1 MSSHRRTSA
10 RAAAAPARRGLPS
23 LAQLAPSGGSLL
35 VGLAIVVLAVGG
47 YLAARETSLFAVQRI
62 EVTGGSPAVQTQ
74 VRNALRDEV
83 GTSLLAVDGTALTQ
97 RLGSIT
103 AVHSFRYDRSFPH
116 TLHIVLR
123 LERPVL
129 VVRQGPQAFLISA
142 TGRVL
147 RTLPHPRLSSLPRLW
162 VTKDVQIGVGR
173 TLPAEQAAAAAAL
186 APLSG
191 ASLPGG
197 VKGVQAGAHALTLTL
212 GGGLEVRLGDAGDL
226 RLKLAIARR
235 ILGTTGAATAGGGYL
250 DVSVPE
256 RPVLFAKSQV
266 GG

>member
-1 MSSHRRTSA
+1 MA
-10 RAAAAPARRGLPS
+10 
-23 LAQLAPSGGSLL
+23 
-35 VGLAIVVLAVGG
+35 LAVGG
-47 YLAARETSLFAVQRI
+47 YFAARDTSLFAMQRI
-62 EVTGGSPAVQTQ
+62 EVTGGSPAVQAQ
-74 VRNALRDEV
+74 VRAALRDEV

-97 RLGSIT
+97 RLSSIT
-103 AVHSFRYDRSFPH
+103 AIHSFRYDRSFPH

-147 RTLPHPRLSSLPRLW
+147 RTLPHPRLSGLPRLW
-162 VTKDVQIGVGR
+162 VTKDVQIAVGR
-173 TLPAEQAAAAAAL
+173 TLPAQQAAAAAAL
-186 APLSG
+186 APLRG
-191 ASLPGG
+191 ASLPAG
-197 VKGVQAGAHALTLTL
+197 VSAVQAGAHELTLTL
-212 GGGLEVRLGDAGDL
+212 GGGLELRLGDAGDI

-235 ILGTTGAATAGGGYL
+235 ILKTTGAAAAGGGYL